1 MTVAVD
7 AAVDA
12 GSALLCRYNYT
23 HSHTHKHTHRH
34 TEAARGAAETDNNAH
49 LVAHAAQ
56 SDGSRAVRQ
65 SVSQS
70 VT

>member
-1 MTVAVD
+1 MLLWMLAQRSFAVTITRT
-7 AAVDA
+7 A
-12 GSALLCRYNYT
+12 T
-23 HSHTHKHTHRH
+23 HTQAH

-65 SVSQS
+65 SV
-70 VT
+70 T

>member
-23 HSHTHKHTHRH
+23 HSHTHTQAH